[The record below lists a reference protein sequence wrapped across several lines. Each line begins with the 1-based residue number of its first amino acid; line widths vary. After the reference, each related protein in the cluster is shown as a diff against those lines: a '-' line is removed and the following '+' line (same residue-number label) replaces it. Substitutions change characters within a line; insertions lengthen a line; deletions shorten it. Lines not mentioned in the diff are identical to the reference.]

1 MSVSAKLF
9 QQWLSTV
16 AGSTSHAALCRDAGI
31 KRSTLAQQLVRGRVS
46 VATVAAVS
54 RSLDLPVVSSLSGF
68 PQFSDLVA
76 GTKPPTH
83 EELLSQIS
91 DADLLQ
97 EILDRHADSDSD
109 VEAGGRRA
117 ITSTL
122 SPVPHRTSVRDWMD
136 AVDTTDL
143 RQRLARQTSIAPQ
156 NLSAQISANRLTA
169 ELAIESARIAG
180 VGLTNGLVSTGFLSP
195 MEAGWE
201 PHARERALRDTPN
214 SVLATL
220 AAHRLEALGRVLR
233 RAEDDSAAVQS
244 VWENL
249 G

>member
-9 QQWLSTV
+9 QQWLTTV
-16 AGSTSHAALCRDAGI
+16 AGSTSHAALCRAAGI

-46 VATVAAVS
+46 VGTVAAVS
-54 RSLDLPVVSSLSGF
+54 RSLKLPVVASLSSF
-68 PQFSDLVA
+68 PKFSDLA
-76 GTKPPTH
+76 TGMKPPTQ

-97 EILDRHADSDSD
+97 EILDRHAAAENAA
-109 VEAGGRRA
+109 VARPLA
-117 ITSTL
+117 L
-122 SPVPHRTSVRDWMD
+122 SQVPHRYSVRDWME

-143 RQRLARQTSIAPQ
+143 RQRVAREASIAPQ
-156 NLSAQISANRLTA
+156 NLSAQITANRLTA
-169 ELAIESARIAG
+169 ALAIESARIAG
-180 VGLTNGLVSTGFLSP
+180 VGLTNGLVATGFLSP
-195 MEAGWE
+195 AEAGWE
-201 PHARERALRDTPN
+201 PAARETALRKTPN

-220 AAHRLEALGRVLR
+220 AAHRLELLGRALK

-244 VWENL
+244 IWENL